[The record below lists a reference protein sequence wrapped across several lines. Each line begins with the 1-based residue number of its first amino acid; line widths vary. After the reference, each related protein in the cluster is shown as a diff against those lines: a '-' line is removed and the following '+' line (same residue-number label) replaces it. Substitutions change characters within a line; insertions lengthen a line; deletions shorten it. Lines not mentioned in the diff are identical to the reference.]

1 VSEIR
6 IKPVKYLKG
15 EITLPGDKSIS
26 HRAIMLASLA
36 RGKTSVSGI
45 SRGEDVLKTACAF
58 QSMGIEMKEVGN
70 DSLTIQGKGLRG
82 LFQPKDIIDCGN
94 SGTTMR
100 LLSGILAA
108 QNFST
113 TITGDESLR
122 KRPMDRIVEP
132 LERMGAR
139 IEGKFAPLKI
149 EGKKLK
155 AISYQ
160 TPIPSAQVKSAILL
174 AGLYV
179 PGKTEVTEPAKSRD
193 HTERM
198 LKYLGADIEVRDLT
212 VSITGGKELIA
223 KPINIPGDISSASF
237 FIVGAIL
244 LPGSYVRLS
253 GVGLNPTRTGIIDL
267 LREMGGEIEIE
278 NLREENNEPLGNIIV
293 RGSRLK
299 GITIGGEVIPRVI
312 DELPLL
318 ALTAT
323 QARGKTIIKD
333 AKELRVKETDR
344 IRALSINLSKMGI
357 EVEEREDGLI
367 IQGPCQ
373 LKGARVDSFGDHR
386 MAMALVIAGLIAR
399 GETVVSD
406 IDCIRTSFPEF
417 IKILEKLSV
426 TKEKGKSGKRGK

>member
-1 VSEIR
+1 MSEIR
-6 IKPVKYLKG
+6 VKPVRCLKG
-15 EITLPGDKSIS
+15 ELTLPGDKSIS

-45 SRGEDVLKTACAF
+45 SKGEDILKTAHAF
-58 QSMGIEMKEVGN
+58 QSMGIEIQGLGS

-82 LFQPKDIIDCGN
+82 LSQPRDIIDCGN

-108 QNFST
+108 QNFSST
-113 TITGDESLR
+113 LTGDESLR

-139 IEGKFAPLKI
+139 IKGKFAPLKI
-149 EGKKLK
+149 EGGRLK

-174 AGLYV
+174 AGLYAQ
-179 PGKTEVTEPAKSRD
+179 GKTEITEPAKSRD

-198 LKYLGADIEVRDLT
+198 LKYLEADIEIRDLA

-237 FIVGAIL
+237 FVVGAIL
-244 LPGSYVRLS
+244 LPGSHIRLS
-253 GVGLNPTRTGIIDL
+253 GAGLNPTRMGIIDIL
-267 LREMGGEIEIE
+267 KEMGAEIEIE
-278 NLREENNEPLGNIIV
+278 NLREANNEPRGDV
-293 RGSRLK
+293 VARGSRLK
-299 GITIGGEVIPRVI
+299 GITIGGEMIPRVI

-318 ALTAT
+318 ALAAT
-323 QARGKTIIKD
+323 KAEGETIIKD
-333 AKELRVKETDR
+333 AQELRVKETDR
-344 IRALSINLSKMGI
+344 IRALSINLSRMGV

-367 IQGPCQ
+367 IQGSCQ
-373 LKGARVDSFGDHR
+373 LKGAKVDSFGDHR
-386 MAMALVIAGLIAR
+386 MAMALVMAGLIAR
-399 GETVVSD
+399 GKTVVSD
-406 IDCIRTSFPEF
+406 TDCIKTSFPEF
-417 IKILEKLSV
+417 EAIL
-426 TKEKGKSGKRGK
+426 KRLKVV